1 MHVLA
6 SWLLAI
12 MFWSLGYWLSYSGL
26 LVFGYHV
33 LVSWFLAIMFWSLGY
48 WLSCSGRPEHDSQ
61 KPRDQNMIA
70 NNQEARTG

>member
-1 MHVLA
+1 MHVLV

-33 LVSWFLAIMFWSLGY
+33 LVSWFLAILFWPLGY
-48 WLSCSGRPEHDSQ
+48 
-61 KPRDQNMIA
+61 
-70 NNQEARTG
+70 